1 MRSSPKTSPRPEGVR
16 WQVYPVGIAL
26 IALNSWWVMLG
37 SEVWHSTQL
46 TIASLFFNAV
56 FTLFLLVIG
65 AGALRRIAPPL
76 APTRAE
82 ILLLYVMVV
91 ILTTISGHTMMG
103 YLLPVME
110 HVFWFATPENEWPAL
125 FGHHLPDWLVVKDR
139 AALRGYFEG
148 DASLYT
154 ETALRAWAAPVLAW
168 TGIIVLLWT
177 VFMLTAVLLRRQ
189 WADHEKLSYP
199 ITQLPLSLTADPVR
213 FFKSRWM
220 WVGFVVVAA
229 LDVWN
234 GVAFLQPLV
243 PTLPI
248 KGLHVVT
255 FSTTPWRAMG
265 GISVAFYPFVIGL
278 MYFTPLDLSFS
289 VWFFYVL
296 AQLWRVL
303 VVAMGGQR
311 HYGFEQSIGAWV
323 ALGLIPLWLGRRW
336 FLEMLRYA
344 IQGGDGRWLDA
355 GEAVSYRV
363 ALVGL
368 VGGIVALGV
377 VWGAAGMSWW
387 VFALYFAVYLPMVIG
402 VARSRAEVGPPVH
415 QVILTDPERT
425 LVAGLGTG
433 VFGAR
438 NLSLMTLLYPFAR
451 CFRAHPMPSQLEA
464 LRIAQRGG
472 VRPRAMLIGIGL
484 TTVAGTLITF
494 WIYLHVL
501 YGMGADNRA
510 RGWLVYMGNETY
522 NRLQSWVAN
531 PRPARPLEAAGMAG
545 GFAFAVLLMFLKSR
559 FLWFPFHPAGYVL
572 TTGGGFIGL
581 WFATFITWAC
591 KLTILRFGGVRAYR
605 SAAPLFLGILLGDY
619 TMGCVWSLIGLLWD
633 MPTYGVWH

>member
-1 MRSSPKTSPRPEGVR
+1 VR
-16 WQVYPVGIAL
+16 WQVFPVGVVL

-56 FTLFLLVIG
+56 FALFLLVIG
-65 AGALRRIAPPL
+65 GGALRRIAPRL

-82 ILLLYVMVV
+82 ILVLYVMVV

-103 YLLPVME
+103 YLLPAME
-110 HVFWFATPENEWPAL
+110 HVYWFASPENDWPAL
-125 FGHHLPDWLVVKDR
+125 FGHHLPGWLVVKDR
-139 AALRGYFEG
+139 DALRGYFEG

-154 ETALRAWAAPVLAW
+154 PRAMRAWAAPALAW
-168 TGIIVLLWT
+168 TGIIVVLWT
-177 VFMLTAVLLRRQ
+177 VLMLTAVLLRRQ
-189 WADHEKLSYP
+189 WTEHEKLTYP
-199 ITQLPLSLTADPVR
+199 ITQLPLALTADPVR
-213 FFKSRWM
+213 FFKNRWM
-220 WVGFVVVAA
+220 WLGFVFVAS

-248 KGLHVVT
+248 KGLHVAT
-255 FSTTPWRAMG
+255 FTTTPWRAMG
-265 GISVAFYPFVIGL
+265 GISVAFYPFVVGL

-289 VWFFYVL
+289 VWFFYIL
-296 AQLWRVL
+296 GRLWRVF
-303 VVAMGGQR
+303 VVAVGGQR

-323 ALGLIPLWLGRRW
+323 AFGLIPLWLGRRW
-336 FLEMLRYA
+336 FIEMGRY
-344 IQGGDGRWLDA
+344 IVTGGVGGRRIDT

-363 ALVGL
+363 ALIGVVSG
-368 VGGIVALGV
+368 VAILGV
-377 VWGAAGMSWW
+377 VWIAAGMSWW
-387 VFALYFAVYLPMVIG
+387 VFALYFAIYFPMVIG
-402 VARSRAEVGPPVH
+402 IARSRAEVGPPVH
-415 QVILTDPERT
+415 QVILTDPGRT
-425 LVAGLGTG
+425 LVAGMGTG
-433 VFGAR
+433 VFGGR
-438 NLSLMTLLYPFAR
+438 NLSMMTLLYPMTR

-464 LRIAQRGG
+464 LRIAERGG
-472 VRPRAMLIGIGL
+472 VRPRAMVIGMTL
-484 TTVAGTLITF
+484 TTVVGTLITF

-522 NRLQSWVAN
+522 SRLQSWVAY
-531 PRPARPLEAAGMAG
+531 PRPARPLEVIGMAG
-545 GFAFAVLLMFLKSR
+545 GFGITVLLMILKSR

-581 WFATFITWAC
+581 WFATFISWAL
-591 KLTILRFGGVRAYR
+591 KLLILRMGGVRTYR
-605 SAAPLFLGILLGDY
+605 NAAPLFLGILLGDY
-619 TMGCVWSLIGLLWD
+619 TVGCVWSLIGLLWD